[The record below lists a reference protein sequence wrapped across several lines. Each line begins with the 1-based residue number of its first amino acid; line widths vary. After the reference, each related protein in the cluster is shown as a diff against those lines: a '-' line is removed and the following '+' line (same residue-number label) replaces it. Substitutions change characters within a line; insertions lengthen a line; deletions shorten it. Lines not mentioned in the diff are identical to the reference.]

1 MFYTRS
7 LKFFWQRTKRLQA
20 HQILSLYTL
29 STLILYTVYD
39 LKDFYAT
46 PDWWSSVWSSASCF
60 LLPPGALRSAQST
73 TPSVLTPPIW
83 ENQNISSEVFFAA
96 LETWEWEV
104 ELTTNRRKQLVPLC
118 VCFSGSDK
126 FGYDVTPADISM
138 FQHTLEF
145 KLSNFQNR
153 GCVATSYNET
163 LRNKSKEKVWRQWIE
178 LIMLLVT
185 EGTFNVL
192 YLINIIPWRDLA
204 SVTINRHTRLDLIVV
219 GSMKRV
225 FSTACVIFH
234 SFCELSWESG
244 AGSRFFVLSEKIK
257 TIAEKN
263 TWAGFDPYL
272 VHHFVSNNLGG
283 LFHIDPRGMILTDTA
298 FHLHTQINQH
308 HMHRD

>member
-46 PDWWSSVWSSASCF
+46 PDWWSSAWSSASCF
-60 LLPPGALRSAQST
+60 LLPAEYHTVCPYTPNLRKSEYIIW
-73 TPSVLTPPIW
+73 SVLYCSGNVRMRSW
-83 ENQNISSEVFFAA
+83 ANNKQK
-96 LETWEWEV
+96 ETA
-104 ELTTNRRKQLVPLC
+104 RPSLC
-118 VCFSGSDK
+118 VFQAQISLDTMWRRLISACFSN
-126 FGYDVTPADISM
+126 
-138 FQHTLEF
+138 TLEF

-219 GSMKRV
+219 GSSEKSFFDCLCH
-225 FSTACVIFH
+225 FSFVLWVELRERSRKPLLCSLRENKNH
-234 SFCELSWESG
+234 RWKKHLSWFRSI
-244 AGSRFFVLSEKIK
+244 SRSSLRVKQLGRPFPHRSPRYD
-257 TIAEKN
+257 
-263 TWAGFDPYL
+263 FDWHGIPFAYT
-272 VHHFVSNNLGG
+272 N
-283 LFHIDPRGMILTDTA
+283 
-298 FHLHTQINQH
+298 
-308 HMHRD
+308 

>member
-60 LLPPGALRSAQST
+60 LLPAEYHTVCPYTPNLRKSEYIIWSVFNFFGNVRMRSWANNKQKET
-73 TPSVLTPPIW
+73 ARPS
-83 ENQNISSEVFFAA
+83 
-96 LETWEWEV
+96 
-104 ELTTNRRKQLVPLC
+104 LC
-118 VCFSGSDK
+118 VFQAQISLDTMWRRLISACFS
-126 FGYDVTPADISM
+126 
-138 FQHTLEF
+138 HTLEF

-219 GSMKRV
+219 GSSEKSFFDCLCH
-225 FSTACVIFH
+225 FSFVLWVELRERSRKPLLCSLRENKNH
-234 SFCELSWESG
+234 RWKKHLSWFRSI
-244 AGSRFFVLSEKIK
+244 SRSSLRVKQLGRPFPHRSPRYD
-257 TIAEKN
+257 
-263 TWAGFDPYL
+263 FDWQGIPFAYT
-272 VHHFVSNNLGG
+272 N
-283 LFHIDPRGMILTDTA
+283 
-298 FHLHTQINQH
+298 
-308 HMHRD
+308 

>member
-46 PDWWSSVWSSASCF
+46 PDWWSSAWSSASCF
-60 LLPPGALRSAQST
+60 LLPAGALRSAQCT

-83 ENQNISSEVFFAA
+83 ENQNISSEVFCTA

-104 ELTTNRRKQLVPLC
+104 ELTTNRRNSSSLS

-219 GSMKRV
+219 GSSEKSFFDCLCH
-225 FSTACVIFH
+225 FSFVLWVELRERSRKPLLCSLRENKNH
-234 SFCELSWESG
+234 RWKKHLSWFRSI
-244 AGSRFFVLSEKIK
+244 SRSSLRVKQLGRPFPHRSPRYD
-257 TIAEKN
+257 
-263 TWAGFDPYL
+263 FDWQGIPFAYT
-272 VHHFVSNNLGG
+272 N
-283 LFHIDPRGMILTDTA
+283 
-298 FHLHTQINQH
+298 
-308 HMHRD
+308 

>member
-46 PDWWSSVWSSASCF
+46 PDWCSSAWSSASCF
-60 LLPPGALRSAQST
+60 LLPPGALRSAEYHT
-73 TPSVLTPPIW
+73 VCPYTPNLRKSEYIIWSVLYCSGNVRMRSW
-83 ENQNISSEVFFAA
+83 ANNKQKE
-96 LETWEWEV
+96 
-104 ELTTNRRKQLVPLC
+104 QLVPLC

-192 YLINIIPWRDLA
+192 YLINRIPWRDLA

>member
-46 PDWWSSVWSSASCF
+46 PDWWSSAWSSASCF
-60 LLPPGALRSAQST
+60 LLPAEYHTVCPYTPNLRKSEYIIW
-73 TPSVLTPPIW
+73 SVF
-83 ENQNISSEVFFAA
+83 NFFGNVRMRSWSNNKQK
-96 LETWEWEV
+96 E
-104 ELTTNRRKQLVPLC
+104 QLVPLS

-126 FGYDVTPADISM
+126 FGYDATPADISM

-163 LRNKSKEKVWRQWIE
+163 LRNKLKEKVWRQWIE

-192 YLINIIPWRDLA
+192 YLINRIPWRDLA
-204 SVTINRHTRLDLIVV
+204 SVTINRHTRLDLIVA
-219 GSMKRV
+219 GSSEKSFFDCLCH
-225 FSTACVIFH
+225 FSFVLWVELRERSRKPLLCSLRENKNH
-234 SFCELSWESG
+234 RWKKHLSWFRSI
-244 AGSRFFVLSEKIK
+244 SRSSLRVKQLGRPFPHRSPRYD
-257 TIAEKN
+257 
-263 TWAGFDPYL
+263 FDWHGIPFAYT
-272 VHHFVSNNLGG
+272 N
-283 LFHIDPRGMILTDTA
+283 
-298 FHLHTQINQH
+298 
-308 HMHRD
+308 

>member
-7 LKFFWQRTKRLQA
+7 LKFIWQRTKRLQA

-46 PDWWSSVWSSASCF
+46 PDWWSSAWSSASCF
-60 LLPPGALRSAQST
+60 LLPAEYHTVCPYTPNLRKSEYIIWSVFCCSGNVRMRSWANNKQKET
-73 TPSVLTPPIW
+73 ARPS
-83 ENQNISSEVFFAA
+83 
-96 LETWEWEV
+96 
-104 ELTTNRRKQLVPLC
+104 LC
-118 VCFSGSDK
+118 VFQAQISLDTMWRRLISACFSN
-126 FGYDVTPADISM
+126 
-138 FQHTLEF
+138 TLEF

-244 AGSRFFVLSEKIK
+244 AGNCFFVLSEKIK

-283 LFHIDPRGMILTDTA
+283 LFHIDPRGMILTDKA

>member
-46 PDWWSSVWSSASCF
+46 PDWWSSAWSSASCF
-60 LLPPGALRSAQST
+60 LLPAEYHTVCPYTPNLRKSEYIIWSVFNFFGNVRMRSWANNKQKET
-73 TPSVLTPPIW
+73 ARPS
-83 ENQNISSEVFFAA
+83 
-96 LETWEWEV
+96 
-104 ELTTNRRKQLVPLC
+104 LC
-118 VCFSGSDK
+118 VFQAQISLDTMRRRLISACFS
-126 FGYDVTPADISM
+126 
-138 FQHTLEF
+138 HTLEF

-153 GCVATSYNET
+153 GCVATSYHET

-219 GSMKRV
+219 GSSEKSFFDCLCH
-225 FSTACVIFH
+225 FSFVLWVELRERSRKPLLCSLRENKNH
-234 SFCELSWESG
+234 RWKKHLSWFRSI
-244 AGSRFFVLSEKIK
+244 SRSSLRVKQLGRPFPHRSPRYD
-257 TIAEKN
+257 
-263 TWAGFDPYL
+263 FDWHGIPFAYT
-272 VHHFVSNNLGG
+272 N
-283 LFHIDPRGMILTDTA
+283 
-298 FHLHTQINQH
+298 
-308 HMHRD
+308 

>member
-1 MFYTRS
+1 MF
-7 LKFFWQRTKRLQA
+7 LCVE
-20 HQILSLYTL
+20 LS
-29 STLILYTVYD
+29 
-39 LKDFYAT
+39 
-46 PDWWSSVWSSASCF
+46 F
-60 LLPPGALRSAQST
+60 LLPAASRSFTVCTEYHTVCPYTPNLRKSEYIIW
-73 TPSVLTPPIW
+73 SVFCCSGNVRMRSW
-83 ENQNISSEVFFAA
+83 ANNKQKE
-96 LETWEWEV
+96 
-104 ELTTNRRKQLVPLC
+104 QLVPLC

-192 YLINIIPWRDLA
+192 YLINRIPWRDLA

>member
-46 PDWWSSVWSSASCF
+46 PDWCSSAWSSASCF
-60 LLPPGALRSAQST
+60 LLPPGALRSAEYHT
-73 TPSVLTPPIW
+73 VCPYTPNLRKSEYIIWSVLYCSGNVRMRSW
-83 ENQNISSEVFFAA
+83 ANNKQK
-96 LETWEWEV
+96 ETA
-104 ELTTNRRKQLVPLC
+104 RPSLC
-118 VCFSGSDK
+118 VFQAQISLDTMWRRLISACFS
-126 FGYDVTPADISM
+126 
-138 FQHTLEF
+138 HTLEF

-192 YLINIIPWRDLA
+192 YLINRIPWRDLA

>member
-29 STLILYTVYD
+29 STLILYTMYD

-46 PDWWSSVWSSASCF
+46 PDWWSSAWSSASCF
-60 LLPPGALRSAQST
+60 LLPAEYHTVCPYTPNLRKSEYIIW
-73 TPSVLTPPIW
+73 SVF
-83 ENQNISSEVFFAA
+83 NFFGNVRMRSWSNNKQK
-96 LETWEWEV
+96 E
-104 ELTTNRRKQLVPLC
+104 QLVPLS

-126 FGYDVTPADISM
+126 FGYDATPADISM

-163 LRNKSKEKVWRQWIE
+163 LRNKLKEKVWRQWIE

-192 YLINIIPWRDLA
+192 YLINRIPWRDLA
-204 SVTINRHTRLDLIVV
+204 SVTINRHTRLDLIVA
-219 GSMKRV
+219 GSSEKSFFDCLCH
-225 FSTACVIFH
+225 FSFVLWVELRERSRKPLLCSLRENKNH
-234 SFCELSWESG
+234 RWKKHLSWFRSI
-244 AGSRFFVLSEKIK
+244 SRSSLRVKQLGRPFPHRSPRYD
-257 TIAEKN
+257 
-263 TWAGFDPYL
+263 FDWQGIPFAYT
-272 VHHFVSNNLGG
+272 N
-283 LFHIDPRGMILTDTA
+283 
-298 FHLHTQINQH
+298 
-308 HMHRD
+308 